1 MIPVN
6 HLPTLQ
12 WAESEREEYGPR
24 CLSGVLAH
32 EAEVGGGNDRFRAV
46 GHLQRLE
53 DGGDVNFYRRFG
65 KVEDAGDSL
74 VALALHHQGEH
85 LYLPFGQTKI
95 GGRGPSFNGRECY
108 SGHRSGLAAIEY
120 FGRNVD
126 SA

>member
-1 MIPVN
+1 MRAKSTDHVV
-6 HLPTLQ
+6 
-12 WAESEREEYGPR
+12 
-24 CLSGVLAH
+24 LSGVLAH

-65 KVEDAGDSL
+65 KVKDAGDSL

-95 GGRGPSFNGRECY
+95 GGRGPSFNGW
-108 SGHRSGLAAIEY
+108 SGRIVARTGLRMRPTFPRSSLTFRKASFPRYG
-120 FGRNVD
+120 
-126 SA
+126 